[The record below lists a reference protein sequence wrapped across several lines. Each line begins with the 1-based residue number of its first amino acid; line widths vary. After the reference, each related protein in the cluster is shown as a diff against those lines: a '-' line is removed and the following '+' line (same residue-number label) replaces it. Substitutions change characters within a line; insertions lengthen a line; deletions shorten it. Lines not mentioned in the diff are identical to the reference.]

1 MPTITQKEL
10 DKLRDKQGVYQSLR
24 RSNSTAIKSLKI
36 SVTAIVEAAFRD
48 YVRSHKG
55 KHINKQLE
63 DESWNRFQEYLQ
75 KYL

>member
-1 MPTITQKEL
+1 MPIISQKEL
-10 DKLRDKQGVYQSLR
+10 DKYKRKEGVYASLR
-24 RSNSTAIKSLKI
+24 KSNSSVVKSLKI
-36 SVTAIVEAAFRD
+36 SVTSIVEAAFRD

-63 DESWNRFQEYLQ
+63 DESWNRFQEFLS